1 MTHLTSLYLNDNS
14 IARLPPDISK
24 LSCLTHLDISSNK
37 LRSLPQEVGD
47 LLRLRELLANNN
59 YLRVLPYELGK
70 LYKLQHLGRCTRLLS
85 LQFNHNRLRRFE
97 GSRSFWRSVAV
108 RAPVKP
114 ANGLADRSAV
124 QRSQLFFSLTE
135 NRVQRN
141 C

>member
-1 MTHLTSLYLNDNS
+1 MHLKNSRSADQLIDSVGSLLNLFFCPHLGNIKFISPALWKMTHLTSLYLNDNS

-70 LYKLQHLGRCTRLLS
+70 LYKLQHLGRCLTEHLLS
-85 LQFNHNRLRRFE
+85 MQ
-97 GSRSFWRSVAV
+97 SC
-108 RAPVKP
+108 K
-114 ANGLADRSAV
+114 LAFCLV
-124 QRSQLFFSLTE
+124 
-135 NRVQRN
+135 